1 MVFKPMSQDLES
13 VLHFLLRLR
22 RRLVFAA
29 LARRTAGLASILLL
43 CCTAVQI
50 LFAVFPWVVLP
61 MAWDFLL
68 AAMTIAACVI
78 ACDIL
83 FLHKPSL
90 LATALAAEGKAHCAH
105 PWLSLSLELAGQR
118 SECSESLKRAVFE
131 KAAGALA
138 QCAPAA
144 PESGLRRNAVLLLVS
159 LFVFLSS
166 AIFLQPQCARFWK
179 MPFSYFA
186 PVRAEILPGTVC
198 IPGGSTC
205 VVRLIPRSVFFPSCR
220 LALFTPGGA
229 LQKSSLLAA
238 DSAGRFSFTLD
249 SVTQSL
255 SYQFSVGNTVF
266 PADTINVVS
275 KPLLSRLQIRVTPP
289 SYTGIRSSNLLDGQ
303 GNFVAYP
310 GTRAHIALSAPHPLL
325 HALFISSRKDTIP
338 FPVSH
343 CDASGDIVVSS
354 RQSYTFSL
362 TDTFLQK
369 SDSVPLFSIDVIPD
383 APPSVFIVK
392 PGRSRDCSPEM
403 SETLMVEA
411 IDDIGIRSAGVRTRK
426 NGDSAFAYADRE
438 VPQSEGLQKLLRLE
452 LPLSLAGLSLY
463 PGDTLYYW
471 AIACDNR
478 EYGWPQ
484 CAISDTFFFR
494 VPTFE
499 EIRERAA
506 EEQNYTEHALVS
518 AGKHNDELRQSLD
531 NLMKSSQGKQS
542 LSWEQQQ
549 IVRDL
554 KEGVAAQADSLSK
567 AVESFRQAVD
577 KLKQQDAAPG
587 ELLSKMDE
595 VQKAIEDLRRQ
606 YGDSLLFS
614 PPGQADNLS
623 LRDMKESLEKLKK
636 ALPDLANRLE
646 ATLKF
651 LQALK
656 RDMELGRMAADAE
669 RLAREQ
675 KENTAAGNAGAC
687 LSKQEKICTGID
699 GLLKDIDN
707 NAGKPGDSSLF
718 SREQLP
724 ALGQICPLQK
734 TMRSSLLKRTAPNG
748 NDMNGMAA
756 SLMSLSEDISSMQSC
771 ALAKKLDKER
781 EVLLDMA
788 HDGLS
793 MSAWQKAIAEESFK
807 PSGSAGET
815 AALEQALK
823 NSLDKSMIKMDRLA
837 MVPPRVLLSIKKSYD
852 NAGASLSGAL
862 SYLSSDNGRI
872 FSRDGE
878 AGLNNLTQTVLDAIA
893 QLGGQQS
900 QGGGMGS
907 MMSGLRR
914 LSSKQAMLNAATGGL
929 LRSLLGQDGLSGGSE
944 GKGRRDGGKEG
955 GQGRAREEARA
966 AQKAI
971 ANELKRLAD
980 KYGKEAG
987 ASLDK
992 KARELEDE
1000 ARRLSNMFD
1009 NPSQE
1014 LRDRQDRF
1022 LSRLLE
1028 TSLSQH
1034 KQDEGR
1040 EERVSQSAKNIFP
1053 SQKQD
1058 APAAASFDFD
1068 TYYRLRQ
1075 RAFSGNFPESY
1086 RFSVKN
1092 YFDSLG
1098 VLFLKE
1104 K

>member
-1 MVFKPMSQDLES
+1 MSPDLAS
-13 VLHFLLRLR
+13 VMRFLLRLR

-29 LARRTAGLASILLL
+29 LARRTAWIASLLLL
-43 CCTAVQI
+43 CCAAVQI

-61 MAWDFLL
+61 MVWDFLL
-68 AAMTIAACVI
+68 AAIMIAACAIV
-78 ACDIL
+78 CDTL
-83 FLHKPSL
+83 FLHKPTL
-90 LATALAAEGKAHCAH
+90 LDIALVAEGKAHLAH
-105 PWLSLSLELAGQR
+105 PWLSLSLELAGQNAGG
-118 SECSESLKRAVFE
+118 SESLTTAAFE
-131 KAAGALA
+131 KAAGAIA
-138 QCAPAA
+138 HCEPAA
-144 PESGLRRNAVLLLVS
+144 PVSRLRRNAVLLLVS
-159 LFVFLSS
+159 LCAFISS
-166 AIFLQPQCARFWK
+166 AIFLQPQCARFWQ

-186 PVRAEILPGTVC
+186 PVRAEIQPGTVC
-198 IPGGSTC
+198 IPSGSSC
-205 VVRLIPRSVFFPSCR
+205 VVRLVPRGAFFPSCR
-220 LALFTPGGA
+220 LAVFSPEGA

-238 DSAGRFSFTLD
+238 DSAGRFSCALD
-249 SVTQSL
+249 SVTKSL
-255 SYQFSVGNTVF
+255 AYQFSIGNTVF
-266 PADTINVVS
+266 PADTINVVA

-289 SYTGIRSSNLLDGQ
+289 SYTGIRPANLLDGQ

-310 GTRAHIALSAPHPLL
+310 GTRAHVSLSAPHPLSQ
-325 HALFISSRKDTIP
+325 ALYISSRKDTVP
-338 FPVSH
+338 FSVSH

-354 RQSYTFSL
+354 RQSYTFAL

-392 PGRSRDCSPEM
+392 PGRSKDCTPAM
-403 SETLMVEA
+403 RETLMVEA
-411 IDDIGIRSAGVRTRK
+411 IDDIGIRGAGVYTRK
-426 NGDSAFAYADRE
+426 NGDSALSYVNRE
-438 VPQSEGLQKLLRLE
+438 VARGEGLQKLLRLE
-452 LPLSLAGLSLY
+452 LPLTLDNFSLY

-471 AIACDNR
+471 ATACDNR
-478 EYGWPQ
+478 EYGRPQ
-484 CAISDTFFFR
+484 CTSSDTFFFR

-499 EIRERAA
+499 EIQERAA

-518 AGKHNDELRQSLD
+518 ARKRNDELRQSLD
-531 NLMKSSQGKQS
+531 NLMQSSQGKQS

-549 IVRDL
+549 IVKDI

-567 AVESFRQAVD
+567 AVESFREAVD

-587 ELLSKMDE
+587 ELVSKMDE

-614 PPGQADNLS
+614 LPSKADNIS
-623 LRDMKESLEKLKK
+623 MRDIQESLEKFKK

-646 ATLKF
+646 TTLKF
-651 LQALK
+651 LQMLK
-656 RDMELGRMAADAE
+656 RDMELGRLSANAQ

-675 KENTAAGNAGAC
+675 QENTSAKEAGAC
-687 LSKQEKICTGID
+687 LSKQEGICNGID
-699 GLLKDIDN
+699 GLLKDIDKN
-707 NAGKPGDSSLF
+707 SDKSSDSSLF

-734 TMRSSLLKRTAPNG
+734 NMRSALSKRTVPG
-748 NDMNGMAA
+748 KDDMSGMSA
-756 SLMSLSEDISSMQSC
+756 SLMALSESISNMQSC
-771 ALAKKLDKER
+771 AMAKKLEKER
-781 EVLLDMA
+781 EILMDMA

-793 MSAWQKAIAEESFK
+793 MSAWQQAIAEESFK

-823 NSLDKSMIKMDRLA
+823 NSLNKSMKKMNGLA
-837 MVPPRVLLSIKKSYD
+837 MVPPRTLLSIKKSYD
-852 NAGASLSGAL
+852 NADASLSSAL
-862 SYLSSDNGRI
+862 DYLSSDNARI

-878 AGLNNLTQTVLDAIA
+878 AGLNELTKTVLDALA
-893 QLGGQQS
+893 QLSGPQGQS
-900 QGGGMGS
+900 CGMGGM
-907 MMSGLRR
+907 MPGLRR

-929 LRSLLGQDGLSGGSE
+929 LRSLLGQNGEAVGRE
-944 GKGRRDGGKEG
+944 GKGGREGGKEG
-955 GQGRAREEARA
+955 RENARAREEARA

-971 ANELKRLAD
+971 ADELKRLAD

-992 KARELEDE
+992 KARELEEE
-1000 ARRLSNMFD
+1000 ARRLSKMFD

-1034 KQDEGR
+1034 KQDEGK
-1040 EERVSQSAKNIFP
+1040 EERVSQSAKNVFSP
-1053 SQKQD
+1053 QKQN
-1058 APAAASFDFD
+1058 ATPAAGSYDFD

-1075 RAFSGNFPESY
+1075 RAFTGNFPESY

>member
-1 MVFKPMSQDLES
+1 MNPDLAS
-13 VLHFLLRLR
+13 VMRFLLRLR

-29 LARRTAGLASILLL
+29 LARRTAWIASLLL
-43 CCTAVQI
+43 FCCAAVQI

-61 MAWDFLL
+61 MVWDFSL
-68 AAMTIAACVI
+68 AAVMIAAFAI

-83 FLHKPSL
+83 FFHKPTL
-90 LATALAAEGKAHCAH
+90 LDTALVAEGKAHCAH
-105 PWLSLSLELAGQR
+105 PWLSLSLELAGQGAGG
-118 SECSESLKRAVFE
+118 SESLKTAAFE
-131 KAAGALA
+131 KAAGAIA

-144 PESGLRRNAVLLLVS
+144 PVSRLRRNAVLLLVS
-159 LFVFLSS
+159 LLAFISS
-166 AIFLQPQCARFWK
+166 AIFLQPQCARFWR

-198 IPGGSTC
+198 IPSGSSC
-205 VVRLIPRSVFFPSCR
+205 VVRLVPRGAFFPSCR
-220 LALFTPGGA
+220 LAVFSPEGA

-238 DSAGRFSFTLD
+238 DSAGRFSCALD
-249 SVTQSL
+249 SVTRSL
-255 SYQFSVGNTVF
+255 AYQFSIGNTVF

-275 KPLLSRLQIRVTPP
+275 KPILSRLQIRVTPP
-289 SYTGIRSSNLLDGQ
+289 SYTGIRPSNLLDGQ

-310 GTRAHIALSAPHPLL
+310 GTRAHVSLSAPHPLL
-325 HALFISSRKDTIP
+325 KALFISSQKDTIP
-338 FPVSH
+338 FSVSH

-362 TDTFLQK
+362 VDTFLQK
-369 SDSVPLFSIDVIPD
+369 SDSVPLFSIDVVPD

-392 PGRSRDCSPEM
+392 PGRSKDCTPAM
-403 SETLMVEA
+403 RETLMVEA
-411 IDDIGIRSAGVRTRK
+411 IDDIGIRGAGVYIRK
-426 NGDSAFAYADRE
+426 NGDSAIAYVNRE
-438 VPQSEGLQKLLRLE
+438 VARGEGIQKLLHLE
-452 LPLSLAGLSLY
+452 LPLTLDGFSLY

-471 AIACDNR
+471 ATACDNR
-478 EYGWPQ
+478 EYGRPQ
-484 CAISDTFFFR
+484 CTSSDTFFFR

-499 EIRERAA
+499 EIQERAA

-518 AGKHNDELRQSLD
+518 ARKRNDELRQSLD
-531 NLMKSSQGKQS
+531 NLMQSSQGKQS

-549 IVRDL
+549 IVKDI

-587 ELLSKMDE
+587 DLVSKMDE

-614 PPGQADNLS
+614 LPSKADNIS
-623 LRDMKESLEKLKK
+623 MREIQESLEKFKK

-646 ATLKF
+646 TTLKF
-651 LQALK
+651 LQMLK
-656 RDMELGRMAADAE
+656 RDMELGRLSANAQ

-675 KENTAAGNAGAC
+675 QENTSAKEAGAC
-687 LSKQEKICTGID
+687 LFKQESICNGID
-699 GLLKDIDN
+699 GLLKDIEI
-707 NAGKPGDSSLF
+707 NAGKTGDSALF
-718 SREQLP
+718 SKSQLS

-734 TMRSSLLKRTAPNG
+734 NMRSSLSKKTMPVRD
-748 NDMNGMAA
+748 DMNGMAG
-756 SLMSLSEDISSMQSC
+756 SLMSLSESLSDMQSC
-771 ALAKKLDKER
+771 AMAKKLDKER
-781 EVLLDMA
+781 EILLDMA

-793 MSAWQKAIAEESFK
+793 MSAWQRAIAEESLT
-807 PSGSAGET
+807 PSGSAGEI

-823 NSLDKSMIKMDRLA
+823 NSLAKSMGKMNQLA
-837 MVPPRVLLSIKKSYD
+837 MVPPRSLLSIKKSYD
-852 NAGASLSGAL
+852 NADASLSSVL
-862 SYLSSDNGRI
+862 SYLSSDNARI

-878 AGLNNLTQTVLDAIA
+878 AGLNDLTKTVLDALA
-893 QLGGQQS
+893 RLSGSQA
-900 QGGGMGS
+900 QGGGMGG

-929 LRSLLGQDGLSGGSE
+929 LRSLLGQDGLSGGME
-944 GKGRRDGGKEG
+944 GKGRREGGKEG
-955 GQGRAREEARA
+955 RENGRAREEARS

-992 KARELEDE
+992 KARELEEE

-1034 KQDEGR
+1034 KQDEGK
-1040 EERVSQSAKNIFP
+1040 EERVSQSAKNVFSP
-1053 SQKQD
+1053 RQQET
-1058 APAAASFDFD
+1058 PAAAASYDFD

-1086 RFSVKN
+1086 RFPVKN